1 MKFYFQNP
9 EDKKLLKTAISRAIL
24 RKALN
29 RPVVILCIG
38 TDRSTGDAFGPLV
51 GSFLKNARINF
62 FHVYGCLEEPVHAV
76 NLEETLK
83 NIYLQYKNPFLIAVD
98 ASLGSLNSVGQ
109 IVLKDGPLNP
119 GAALNKKLPPVGD
132 LSLTGVVNVGGFMEF
147 MVLQNTRLSTVMA
160 MARFLSEVL
169 IELSHQ
175 FSPAEHLQF
184 LQGNGRW
191 RLLPEL

>member
-9 EDKKLLKTAISRAIL
+9 EDKKLLKTAISREIL

-51 GSFLKNARINF
+51 GSFLKNVRINF

-83 NIYLQYKNPFLIAVD
+83 NIYHQYKNPFLIAVD

-109 IVLKDGPLNP
+109 IILKDGPLKP

-132 LSLTGVVNVGGFMEF
+132 LSLTGVVNIGGFMEF

-169 IELSHQ
+169 IELNHQ

-184 LQGNGRW
+184 LPGYGHW

>member
-9 EDKKLLKTAISRAIL
+9 EDKKLLKAALSREIL

-51 GSFLKNARINF
+51 GSFLKNAPISF
-62 FHVYGCLEEPVHAV
+62 FHVYGCLDEPVHAV

-83 NIYLQYKNPFLIAVD
+83 NIYHQYKYPFLIAVD
-98 ASLGSLNSVGQ
+98 ASLGSLNTVGQ
-109 IVLKDGPLNP
+109 IVLKDGPLKP

-160 MARFLSEVL
+160 MARFLSEVFV
-169 IELSHQ
+169 ELNHQ
-175 FSPAEHLQF
+175 FSHAKHLQS

>member
-9 EDKKLLKTAISRAIL
+9 EDKKLLKTAISREIL

-83 NIYLQYKNPFLIAVD
+83 NIYHQYKNPFLIAVD

-184 LQGNGRW
+184 LQGNGHW